1 MEEKFIDLK
10 YIQAKEALIDFINN
24 IPVKY
29 GLSFIFIDEMLN
41 DIKNQVRISAIN
53 DRKSLELMLLNS
65 IKKEE
70 KKDKNLNEWDK
81 VKRLYKRY

>member
-65 IKKEE
+65 TKKEE
-70 KKDKNLNEWDK
+70 KKDKDLNE
-81 VKRLYKRY
+81 

>member
-70 KKDKNLNEWDK
+70 KKDKNLNE
-81 VKRLYKRY
+81 

>member
-65 IKKEE
+65 TKKEE
-70 KKDKNLNEWDK
+70 KKDKNLNE
-81 VKRLYKRY
+81 